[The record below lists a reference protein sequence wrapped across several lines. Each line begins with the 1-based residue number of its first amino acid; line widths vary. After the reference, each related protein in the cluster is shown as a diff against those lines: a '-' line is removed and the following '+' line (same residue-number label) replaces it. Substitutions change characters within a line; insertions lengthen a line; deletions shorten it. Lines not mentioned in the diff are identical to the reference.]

1 MTLQRA
7 KPVLLVVGI
16 GFLIYAIHAAGGPGP
31 MMSAVL
37 RIGWWFP
44 IAFLPTVVAQW
55 LRTFAWSLIF
65 EKDAGRPPMK
75 ALWRARLVGEAL
87 NYLTF
92 TGPLLGDP
100 AKASFLTSET
110 GCKKSL
116 ASVGIDRFLYALAS
130 VLFIVVAGCMW
141 LGGLGAVG
149 IVMCC
154 LVIAVS
160 PRLVR
165 RFGHNVSARTAVVVV
180 GIHVLSNVCM
190 ALEAAI
196 LLKGLGVDAT
206 ILQSSSVEAIA
217 KGLNG
222 IFFFLPMQIGVAE
235 GGSAMLFQ
243 AMQMGAAV
251 GLALGLARRVR
262 SIAWSLWGLAL
273 MA

>member
-1 MTLQRA
+1 MSLQRA
-7 KPVLLVVGI
+7 KPVLLALGI
-16 GFLIYAIHAAGGPGP
+16 GFLIYAIYAAGGLGP
-31 MMSAVL
+31 MLSAVV

-44 IAFLPTVVAQW
+44 LAFFPTVAAQW
-55 LRTFAWSLIF
+55 LRTVAWSLVF
-65 EKDAGRPPMK
+65 ERSADRPSMK

-92 TGPLLGDP
+92 AGPLLGDP
-100 AKASFLTSET
+100 AKASLLTSET
-110 GCKKSL
+110 GCKTSL
-116 ASVGIDRFLYALAS
+116 ASVGIDRFLYAVAS
-130 VLFIVVAGCMW
+130 VLFIVVAGGMW
-141 LGGLGAVG
+141 IGGWGALG
-149 IVMCC
+149 IVVCC
-154 LVIAVS
+154 IVIALS
-160 PRLVR
+160 PKLIR
-165 RFGHNVSARTAVVVV
+165 RFGHAVSARTAVVVV

-190 ALEAAI
+190 VLEAAI

-235 GGSAMLFQ
+235 SGSAMLFQ
-243 AMQMGAAV
+243 AMNMGAAV

-262 SIAWSLWGLAL
+262 SLAWSLVGLAL

>member
-1 MTLQRA
+1 MVA
-7 KPVLLVVGI
+7 
-16 GFLIYAIHAAGGPGP
+16 
-31 MMSAVL
+31 AVL

-44 IAFLPTVVAQW
+44 LAFFPTVVAQL
-55 LRTFAWSLIF
+55 LRTLAWRLIF
-65 EKDAGRPPMK
+65 EKSPDRPSMK

-92 TGPLLGDP
+92 AGPLLGDP
-100 AKASFLTSET
+100 AKASMLTSET

-116 ASVGIDRFLYALAS
+116 VSVGIDRFLYALAS

-141 LGGLGAVG
+141 LGGLGIVG
-149 IVMCC
+149 IVVCC
-154 LVIAVS
+154 LVIAFS

-165 RFGHNVSARTAVVVV
+165 RFGHSVNARTAVVVV

-235 GGSAMLFQ
+235 GSSAILFQ
-243 AMQMGAAV
+243 AMKMGAAV

-262 SIAWSLWGLAL
+262 SIAWSLAGLAL

>member
-1 MTLQRA
+1 M
-7 KPVLLVVGI
+7 V
-16 GFLIYAIHAAGGPGP
+16 
-31 MMSAVL
+31 SAVL

-44 IAFLPTVVAQW
+44 LALFPTVIAQW
-55 LRTFAWSLIF
+55 LRTLAWRLIF
-65 EKDAGRPPMK
+65 EKNAPSMK

-92 TGPLLGDP
+92 AGPLLGDP
-100 AKASFLTSET
+100 AKASILTSET
-110 GCKKSL
+110 GCEKSL
-116 ASVGIDRFLYALAS
+116 VSVGIDRFLYALAS

-141 LGGLGAVG
+141 LGGLGVVG
-149 IVMCC
+149 IVVCFV
-154 LVIAVS
+154 VIAFS

-165 RFGHNVSARTAVVVV
+165 KFGHSVSARTAVVVV
-180 GIHVLSNVCM
+180 AIHVLSNVCM
-190 ALEAAI
+190 AVEAAI

-222 IFFFLPMQIGVAE
+222 VFFFLPMQIGVAE

-243 AMQMGAAV
+243 AMKMGAAV

-262 SIAWSLWGLAL
+262 SLAWSLVGLAL